1 MSGKTLSA
9 VAVSPGHME
18 LQAFDLPEI
27 TDDDGLLRVEM
38 CGVCGSDPRIYAWGT
53 YDWPLILGHEV
64 VGHIAE
70 IGALAATRWGVRAG
84 DRVVVEHRFGCGHC
98 PMCLIGEYRFCRERG
113 GYGFMKID
121 RPPHLWGGYGQHM
134 YLTPNAR
141 VHPISE
147 DVPAE
152 AAAMTCANVANG
164 IRWVRTVGGATIG
177 DDVVVIGPGGQGLAA
192 VLAAHQAG
200 ANQIIAIGLSAD
212 AHRFEVARL
221 FGATHVIDLEQE
233 DPLEVVLELTHGK
246 LADVVVDVAGAPA
259 SVPLALELVRP
270 KGTVIAGSNPGSK
283 LASFAPSVLPLK
295 EIRYLGVNSHD
306 TPAVRAAIKVVES
319 RRYPIER
326 MVTHR
331 FSLDEADRAVRTA
344 GGEIPVEGFIK
355 GAIVPN

>member
-1 MSGKTLSA
+1 MKGKTRSA
-9 VAVSPGHME
+9 VAVAPGKME
-18 LQAFDLPEI
+18 IQSFDLPEI
-27 TDDDGLLRVEM
+27 KDDDGLLRVEM

-53 YDWPLILGHEV
+53 YEWPLILGHEV

-70 IGALAATRWGVRAG
+70 IGDLAASRWGVSAG

-98 PMCLIGEYRFCRERG
+98 SMCLIGEYRFCPERG

-121 RPPHLWGGYGQHM
+121 KPPHLWGGYGQHM

-152 AAAMTCANVANG
+152 AAAMTCANIANG
-164 IRWVRTVGGATIG
+164 IRWVRTVGGVTIG
-177 DDVVVIGPGGQGLAA
+177 DNVVIIGPGGQGLAA
-192 VLAAHQAG
+192 VLAAHLAG
-200 ANQIIAIGLSAD
+200 ADRIIAVGLSSD

-233 DPLEVVLELTHGK
+233 DPVEVVLELTRGK
-246 LADVVVDVAGAPA
+246 LADVVVDITGVPA
-259 SVPLALELVRP
+259 SVPLALDLVRP
-270 KGTVIAGSNPGSK
+270 LGTVIGGSNPGTK
-283 LASFAPSVLPLK
+283 LASFAPSVPPIK

-306 TPAVRAAIKVVES
+306 TPAMRAAVKVVES
-319 RRYPIER
+319 RRYPIEK

-331 FSLDEADRAVRTA
+331 FSLEEADQAVRTA
-344 GGEIPVEGFIK
+344 GGEILLEGFIK
-355 GAIVPN
+355 GAIVPS